1 MLHCKPEF
9 FNGTFPSEQVLGFAG
24 EVFLR
29 AALADDEEGAED
41 GGEEE
46 LATTQPEVEHQQ
58 KLERG
63 LGGVLM
69 RGHPNKNKSS
79 NSELR
84 CHKNLFEKFPG
95 VPNKSKS
102 ISV

>member
-1 MLHCKPEF
+1 MLHCQPEF
-9 FNGTFPSEQVLGFAG
+9 FNGTFASEQVLGFAG

-41 GGEEE
+41 GGEVE

-69 RGHPNKNKSS
+69 CGNPSKNK
-79 NSELR
+79 
-84 CHKNLFEKFPG
+84 P
-95 VPNKSKS
+95 
-102 ISV
+102 